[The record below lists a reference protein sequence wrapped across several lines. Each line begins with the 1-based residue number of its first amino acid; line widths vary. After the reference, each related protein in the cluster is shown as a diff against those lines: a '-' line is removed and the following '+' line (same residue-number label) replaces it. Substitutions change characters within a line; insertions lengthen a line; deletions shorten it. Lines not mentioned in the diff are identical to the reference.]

1 MKHATAKKRYF
12 FSRNETVE
20 EEPRLNDVLLER
32 LLEQVWEDM
41 QNKLQQEGSKVSK
54 IVFCSCC
61 L

>member
-1 MKHATAKKRYF
+1 MYF

-54 IVFCSCC
+54 TVSM
-61 L
+61 LRLLL

>member
-1 MKHATAKKRYF
+1 MQQQKKYF

-54 IVFCSCC
+54 IVSM
-61 L
+61 LRLLL